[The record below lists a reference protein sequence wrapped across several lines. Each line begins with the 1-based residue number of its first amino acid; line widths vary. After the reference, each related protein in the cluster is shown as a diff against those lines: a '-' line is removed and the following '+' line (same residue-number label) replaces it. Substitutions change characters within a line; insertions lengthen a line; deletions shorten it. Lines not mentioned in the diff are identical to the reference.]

1 LWAALRDGA
10 DLLDRCQI
18 PGFLLG
24 DASRNAWDGTDLS
37 GDKIV
42 FGIKSGEYTDLT
54 KSTIRSMRPG
64 AILEENEA
72 RYLTNGVPVI
82 IKVIRRK
89 YEFLQNLD
97 KKWYKYDEYLFA
109 NPFEKYYKA
118 RYIVQ

>member
-1 LWAALRDGA
+1 MNDKNESTKDKTVGISPSKNTTSFSHDQLWAALRDGA

-72 RYLTNGVPVI
+72 RYLTNGVPRSEE
-82 IKVIRRK
+82 RRVGK
-89 YEFLQNLD
+89 EC
-97 KKWYKYDEYLFA
+97 
-109 NPFEKYYKA
+109 
-118 RYIVQ
+118 